1 MFTGLVEAVGRVVS
15 VEGRDGGSVLAVE
28 RPEIFSDVRPA
39 DSVAVSGV
47 CLTAVSSGDR
57 QRLEFDVSP
66 ETLARSTLGRLRAG
80 DRVNLERAMAA
91 DGRFGGHIVAG
102 HVDATTRVERI
113 QRAGDFWSYT
123 FALDE
128 GYARYVVEKGSIA
141 LDGISLTVAALRD
154 RAFDVAVIP
163 WTAERT
169 TLGDR
174 RAGEQVNLEVD
185 VLGKYVERLLG
196 VAGASRP
203 LAGGAERDTRLK
215 DLLGSR

>member
-15 VEGRDGGSVLAVE
+15 VEGRQGGSLLSVE
-28 RPEIFSDVRPA
+28 RPALFADVRPA

-47 CLTAVSSGDR
+47 CLTAVSSADR

-66 ETLARSTLGRLRAG
+66 ETLSRSTLGRLRPG

-102 HVDATTRVERI
+102 HVDATTRLEKVHRT
-113 QRAGDFWSYT
+113 GDFWTYT
-123 FALDE
+123 FALDAAW
-128 GYARYVVEKGSIA
+128 ARYVVEKGSVA
-141 LDGISLTVAALRD
+141 LDGISLTVASLAERS
-154 RAFDVAVIP
+154 FDAAVIP

-174 RAGEQVNLEVD
+174 RAGDPVNVEVD
-185 VLGKYVERLLG
+185 ILGKYVERLLHG
-196 VAGASRP
+196 GPPSAAS
-203 LAGGAERDTRLK
+203 ERDSRLRT
-215 DLLGSR
+215 LLGS